1 MATASLGR
9 LTLDLVAQIGQF
21 VEPMN
26 RAERKAKE
34 STDKMGKAFS
44 NFKDQMNQSLGG
56 SQFGSALDGVLGK
69 VNGLRGGVVAASGA
83 LAGMAVGGALIGA
96 GALIQ
101 MSIETAKAD
110 AQLQMLADRANT
122 SVQNFQVLEQ
132 ASLGFGVSQDQLG
145 SILADV
151 QEKLGEFSATEGG
164 GAADFFDALNNNT

>member
-83 LAGMAVGGALIGA
+83 LAGMAVGGPAADAVGIRLRRRRGA
-96 GALIQ
+96 G
-101 MSIETAKAD
+101 
-110 AQLQMLADRANT
+110 
-122 SVQNFQVLEQ
+122 
-132 ASLGFGVSQDQLG
+132 
-145 SILADV
+145 
-151 QEKLGEFSATEGG
+151 GG
-164 GAADFFDALNNNT
+164 PRIR

>member
-83 LAGMAVGGALIGA
+83 LAGMAVGAALINK
-96 GALIQ
+96 IQ
-101 MSIETAKAD
+101 T
-110 AQLQMLADRANT
+110 LLP
-122 SVQNFQVLEQ
+122 
-132 ASLGFGVSQDQLG
+132 
-145 SILADV
+145 
-151 QEKLGEFSATEGG
+151 
-164 GAADFFDALNNNT
+164 LNNALKTKRQQLKTSI